1 MSLMMMNLFPQVLR
15 GGLVILALLILCCI
29 FRAFRG
35 PEAADRLV
43 AVNMITTLV
52 TIGVCVLAFLMKEG
66 FLSDVAL
73 IFSLIGCLAAV
84 VLTRVVQSRDSGKAP
99 ERKVGGHVE

>member
-1 MSLMMMNLFPQVLR
+1 MMMNLFPQVLR

-29 FRAFRG
+29 LRAFRG